1 MEYNGR
7 IKKCFYALLA
17 CIFNPELS
25 VSKSQDIFELK
36 ESDGTEETIEEKQAR
51 RAHRQRK
58 YYEKNREQVLA
69 QNKANRERNRGK

>member
-7 IKKCFYALLA
+7 NKKCFYALLA

-36 ESDGTEETIEEKQAR
+36 ESDAEETIEEKQAR
-51 RAHRQRK
+51 RAQRQRK
-58 YYEKNREQVLA
+58 YYEKNREQIIA
-69 QNKANRERNRGK
+69 RNKACRERNRGK